1 MGTVGQKRRSC
12 FEKKGTA
19 NFDSRYAESRAL
31 QSTQN
36 QPALPPKDNF
46 SAQAKLRD
54 RFQLHQFCE
63 RVEAETAIPTP
74 KKISTSSVIINLTR
88 TENQSLQF

>member
-1 MGTVGQKRRSC
+1 VKIPDEDEHRRSKTKILL
-12 FEKKGTA
+12 FKKK
-19 NFDSRYAESRAL
+19 
-31 QSTQN
+31 
-36 QPALPPKDNF
+36 ALPILTVVTLSRGRYSQRRTNPLCRPKDNF

-74 KKISTSSVIINLTR
+74 KTFRLVQYSST
-88 TENQSLQF
+88 